1 MPAHL
6 KCGPTFGLVA
16 AVAFIATTLSAAN
29 PELQEAKSQPPP
41 GRLPT
46 EIRLYEWRV
55 LRAAPGKLDALHS
68 RLRDHQIP
76 LLEQHGV
83 FTQGVF
89 VPAGENPEQR
99 VYLLVAAEGL
109 GAMQDGWAAFRKD
122 PKWLEAVAKSE
133 EANASKL
140 VLQDDNQRLVKTYWS
155 PQFTPTKA
163 AEPRVFELRTYMC
176 PDHEKQM
183 ALQQRFREHTMK
195 LFEKHGM
202 QNIVYWNLDSDEPEF
217 RQKLI
222 YLLAHKSQ
230 DAAKESFTAF
240 RKDPDWLAAKEASEE
255 KAGGSLTVKENGVV
269 SEFLEATEYSPLK

>member
-76 LLEQHGV
+76 LLEQHGI

-109 GAMQDGWAAFRKD
+109 QTMHEGWAGLRED
-122 PKWLEAVAKSE
+122 PKWLKVVTETDADG
-133 EANASKL
+133 KL
-140 VLQDDNQRLVKTYWS
+140 VAAMDYERLVKTYWS
-155 PQFTPTKA
+155 PVFKPEPA
-163 AEPRVFELRTYMC
+163 AEPRVFELRTYSC
-176 PDHEKQM
+176 PDPGKHA
-183 ALQQRFREHTMK
+183 ALLRRFHEHTMK

-202 QNIVYWNLDSDEPEF
+202 ENLVYWVPDERPAAQ
-217 RQKLI
+217 QKLV
-222 YLLAHKSQ
+222 YLLGHKSEA
-230 DAAKESFTAF
+230 AAKESFASF
-240 RKDPDWLAAKEASEE
+240 RADPDWLAAKKASEE
-255 KAGGSLTVKENGVV
+255 QAGGSLTVKENGVV
-269 SEFLEATEYSPLK
+269 SEFLDATEYSPLR

>member
-1 MPAHL
+1 MRLRLYFP
-6 KCGPTFGLVA
+6 VIIA
-16 AVAFIATTLSAAN
+16 ASFLSACLSCPLSAAT
-29 PELQEAKSQPPP
+29 PELQEANAQTPP

-68 RLRDHQIP
+68 QLRNHQIP
-76 LLEQHGV
+76 LLEQHRV

-109 GAMQDGWAAFRKD
+109 GPMQDGWRSFRED

-133 EANASKL
+133 EANAGKL
-140 VLQDDNQRLVKTYWS
+140 VLQDDYQRLVKTYWS
-155 PQFTPTKA
+155 PVFTPTKA
-163 AEPRVFELRTYMC
+163 AEPRVFELRTYTC
-176 PDHEKQM
+176 PDHEKQT
-183 ALQQRFREHTMK
+183 ALQRRFREHTMK

-202 QNIVYWNLDSDEPEF
+202 QNVVYWVPDEEPESQ
-217 RQKLI
+217 QKLV

-230 DAAKESFTAF
+230 EAAKESFAGF
-240 RKDPDWLAAKEASEE
+240 RADPDWLAAKKASEE
-255 KAGGSLTVKENGVV
+255 TAGGSLTVKVNGVL
-269 SEFLEATEYSPLK
+269 SEFLIPTEYSPLR